1 MTSSKANIIK
11 KLMEIYPYSYEWF
24 VKQSE
29 AKLYGM
35 YQSSKNKPKRTSSH
49 NPEPRR
55 SITKIVNGRTYIR
68 TDSGLWIEVDD

>member
-29 AKLYGM
+29 AKLYAM
-35 YQSSKNKPKRTSSH
+35 YQSSNKPKYKSSY
-49 NPEPRR
+49 NPEPKR
-55 SITKIVNGRTYIR
+55 SYTKVVNGRTYIR
-68 TDSGLWIEVDD
+68 ADSGLWIEVDD

>member
-29 AKLYGM
+29 AKLYAM
-35 YQSSKNKPKRTSSH
+35 YQSSKDKPKRTSSY
-49 NPEPRR
+49 NPEPRS
-55 SITKIVNGRTYIR
+55 SITKIVNGHTYIR